1 MKITE
6 TKVTKRLLTDLK
18 ALDPVTFIAEDLG
31 NERGKLTIDCYGE
44 AWTAYWGA
52 MGCDSVA
59 EFINDCDVHYLAGR
73 LSTINSTVVDYDAIR
88 SKVGVSVDQDSIAY
102 YSDELISAYG
112 AEWWEE
118 LPKTDNPDYV
128 YLCRI
133 VTAVKEAVK
142 TELTE
147 ST

>member
-1 MKITE
+1 MKIIE
-6 TKVTKRLLTDLK
+6 TKVTKKLLTGLK

-31 NERGKLTIDCYGE
+31 NEGGKLTVDCFGQ

-59 EFINDCDVHYLAGR
+59 EFINDCDVHYLANK
-73 LSTINSTVVDYDAIR
+73 LSTIDSTVVDYD
-88 SKVGVSVDQDSIAY
+88 KVGSKIGVRVDKDSMPY
-102 YSDELISAYG
+102 YVDDLISAYG

-118 LPKTDNPDYV
+118 LPKTDNSDYV

-133 VTAVKEAVK
+133 ISAVKDAVK
-142 TELTE
+142 TELA
-147 ST
+147 